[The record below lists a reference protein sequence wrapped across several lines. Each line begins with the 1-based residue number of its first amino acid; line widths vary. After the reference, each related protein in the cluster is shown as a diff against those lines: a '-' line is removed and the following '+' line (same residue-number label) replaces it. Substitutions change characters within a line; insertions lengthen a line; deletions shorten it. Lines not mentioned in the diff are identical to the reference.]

1 MIFIAGKSAD
11 LQGLFRR
18 YPANGV
24 EHACLTTLSTSRTR
38 YDYVSVDEL
47 SFELTL
53 RGAIVERS
61 ELLRRSGLQFEVF
74 RRAYC
79 NRRYWNRRADGGFEV
94 RSGVSAAAAVRDIYE
109 NGRAYGTEC
118 ATAMQIVYYGALLDV
133 VSEAAFDRRFAGMR
147 LMNWHDIA
155 PTLREVGSMNRATDY
170 LAGDRRYFANP
181 DVNLQTPEWQ
191 GENVIDLGDG
201 TYYGHGMGRRR
212 AAEIIAELNQN
223 RRAARGV
230 ATRSADGGLRSAYL
244 MDAAGRPD
252 FAKLYGAFGV

>member
-1 MIFIAGKSAD
+1 MIYIAGKPAD
-11 LQGLFRR
+11 LQALLRAH
-18 YPANGV
+18 PANGI
-24 EHACLTTLSTSRTR
+24 EHACITTLAASRTR
-38 YDYVSVDEL
+38 YDYASLDEL
-47 SFELTL
+47 NFELAL
-53 RGAIVERS
+53 RTAIVDRAER
-61 ELLRRSGLQFEVF
+61 LRRSGLQFEVF

-133 VSEAAFDRRFAGMR
+133 VPPAAFDRRFAGMR

-155 PTLREVGSMNRATDY
+155 AALREVGSMNHATDY
-170 LAGDRRYFANP
+170 LPGDRRYFANP

-212 AAEIIAELNQN
+212 APEIIAELNQN
-223 RRAARGV
+223 RRGGSRAA
-230 ATRSADGGLRSAYL
+230 LRSAYL

-252 FAKLYGAFGV
+252 FAKLHGLFG